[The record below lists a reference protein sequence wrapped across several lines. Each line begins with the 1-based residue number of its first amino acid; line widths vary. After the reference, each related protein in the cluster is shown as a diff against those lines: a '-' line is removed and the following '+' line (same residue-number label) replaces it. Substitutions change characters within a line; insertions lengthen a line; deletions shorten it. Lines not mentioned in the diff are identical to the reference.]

1 MSMDN
6 TNMEGGSEENE
17 SIYKDIM
24 SEVSSAIPGI
34 DEAASFS
41 EVLGL
46 IKSYNFDTVVFDTA
60 PTGHTLRLLNLPNVI
75 DKALI
80 KIMELK
86 DKFGGMLNTVASL
99 VDPAASKD
107 ALDKIFTNLEKMKVN
122 IENVN
127 NQFKNSVYQINN
139 RILQPS

>member
-1 MSMDN
+1 MSMDK
-6 TNMEGGSEENE
+6 TNMEGGAEENAT
-17 SIYKDIM
+17 IYKDIM

>member
-127 NQFKNSVYQINN
+127 NQFKNSVY
-139 RILQPS
+139 